1 MATPLLLC
9 LVCVEL
15 SDVVFAFD
23 SVPAVRLVWLQMRHL
38 IDNHFF
44 PLPVLMFFV
53 LWTIQLG
60 VRGHPGS
67 SNSVLI
73 EYVSLTVAIICGQ
86 INLYFYLGKLNSSFV
101 CRLN

>member
-23 SVPAVRLVWLQMRHL
+23 SVPAVRLVSLQMRHV
-38 IDNHFF
+38 IDNHYL
-44 PLPVLMFFV
+44 PLPLLIFFV

-60 VRGHPGS
+60 VRGHPGPPDS
-67 SNSVLI
+67 ILI
-73 EYVSLTVAIICGQ
+73 EYVSLTIAII
-86 INLYFYLGKLNSSFV
+86 Y
-101 CRLN
+101 